1 MLAGEV
7 SLRNFSFLGFFFF
20 HFDLGCVCVGNASYL
35 QIFKINI
42 LKALMPLV
50 LFMHFR
56 WSQIYSGPSLLR

>member
-1 MLAGEV
+1 MLSGEF
-7 SLRNFSFLGFFFF
+7 SLRNFSFLGFFFP
-20 HFDLGCVCVGNASYL
+20 FDLGCVCVGNPSYL

-56 WSQIYSGPSLLR
+56 LSQIYSGPSLLR